1 MFILKALS
9 IYFFSFERLEI
20 MEFNPA
26 YLQRKSESQDI
37 KWFALVYISG
47 TDRIRINICV
57 SCLPGQL
64 ILFLSYHAEVIG
76 VPEDKWSGLAFLSN
90 CQDSEW
96 SMQNHRIQKPVLA
109 NSIAAQDWRCDL
121 SILCN
126 KKRLLK
132 KKFWGD
138 VIYSVTENNDTEY
151 KCKSKIQNSLF
162 MF

>member
-1 MFILKALS
+1 MLS
-9 IYFFSFERLEI
+9 ITISRDIIQYLGVSVYIKSSEHILFSFERLEI

-26 YLQRKSESQDI
+26 YLQRRKLESQDI

-47 TDRIRINICV
+47 DRIRINIWV

-76 VPEDKWSGLAFLSN
+76 VPENKWSGLAFFSSN

-109 NSIAAQDWRCDL
+109 NSIAAQDLQCDL

-132 KKFWGD
+132 KEVLRWC
-138 VIYSVTENNDTEY
+138 Y
-151 KCKSKIQNSLF
+151 LF
-162 MF
+162 CYWK